1 MNSQSVLVSLP
12 VYTKIL
18 DIDNDKLKKVIQNHR
33 QVFNKGDSSNVK
45 AWNSAKNTHKINPH
59 FQPYI
64 DTILQEIKDIK
75 KYDRTFCGFAGFEST
90 LYLRDFWAIMY
101 DTDDYTKSH
110 QHFPCPYV
118 ASYYVEASPDSA
130 PIHFDGVQTLKIIPE
145 SGMLVVWSGSLYHSV
160 PPTHGKRTV
169 LAMNLLVKN
178 E

>member
-1 MNSQSVLVSLP
+1 MNSQNVLVSVP

-18 DIDNDKLKKVIQNHR
+18 DLDNKNLKDIIVNHR
-33 QVFNKGDSSNVK
+33 NVFSKGDSSNVK

-75 KYDRTFCGFAGFEST
+75 KYDRTFCGFAGFEKT

-118 ASYYVEASPDSA
+118 ASYYVEASPNSA
-130 PIHFDGVQTLKIIPE
+130 PIHFDGVQTLKIIPK
-145 SGMLVVWSGSLYHSV
+145 SGMLVVWPGTLYHSV
-160 PPTHGKRTV
+160 PPTDGKRTV

>member
-1 MNSQSVLVSLP
+1 MNSQNVLVSVP
-12 VYTKIL
+12 VYTKML
-18 DIDNDKLKKVIQNHR
+18 DLDNDKLKRIIQNHR
-33 QVFNKGDSSNVK
+33 QVFDKGDSSNVK
-45 AWNSAKNTHKINPH
+45 AWNSAKNTHRINPH
-59 FQPYI
+59 FQPFI
-64 DTILQEIKDIK
+64 DIILQEIKDIK

-145 SGMLVVWSGSLYHSV
+145 SGMLVVWPGTLYHSV

>member
-1 MNSQSVLVSLP
+1 MNSQNVLVSLP
-12 VYTKIL
+12 VYTKML
-18 DIDNDKLKKVIQNHR
+18 DLDNDKLKRIIQNHR
-33 QVFNKGDSSNVK
+33 KVFDEGNSTNVK

-64 DTILQEIKDIK
+64 DTILQEIKNIK
-75 KYDRTFCGFAGFEST
+75 NYDRTFCGFAGFEKT

-118 ASYYVEASPDSA
+118 ASYYVEASQNSA
-130 PIHFDGVQTLKIIPE
+130 PIHFDGVQTLKIIPK
-145 SGMLVVWSGSLYHSV
+145 SGMLVVWPGTLYHSV
-160 PPTHGKRTV
+160 PPTDGKRTV

>member
-18 DIDNDKLKKVIQNHR
+18 DIDNKKLKSVILNHR
-33 QVFNKGDSSNVK
+33 KVFNKGNSTNVN
-45 AWNSAKNTHKINPH
+45 AWNSAKNSHIINPH
-59 FQPYI
+59 FQPFI
-64 DTILQEIKDIK
+64 DCILSNIRNIKS
-75 KYDRTFCGFAGFEST
+75 YDRTFCGFSGFEKT

-101 DTDDYTKSH
+101 ENSDYTKSH

-118 ASYYVEASPDSA
+118 ASYYVEAEPNCA
-130 PIHFDGVQTLKIIPE
+130 PIHFDGVQTLKIMPE
-145 SGMLVVWSGSLYHSV
+145 SGMLIVWPGTLYHSV

>member
-33 QVFNKGDSSNVK
+33 QVFNRGKSTNVK
-45 AWNSAKNTHKINPH
+45 AWSSAKNTHKINPH

-75 KYDRTFCGFAGFEST
+75 KFDSKFCGRAAFEST

-101 DTDDYTKSH
+101 ECGDYTSSH
-110 QHFPCPYV
+110 AHFPCPYV
-118 ASYYVEASPDSA
+118 ASYYVEVSSDSS
-130 PIHFDGVQTLKIIPE
+130 PIHFDGVQTLKIMPE
-145 SGMLVVWSGSLYHSV
+145 SGMLIVWPGTLYHSV

-169 LAMNLLVKN
+169 LALNLLVKN

>member
-1 MNSQSVLVSLP
+1 MNSQSVLVSMP

-18 DIDNDKLKKVIQNHR
+18 DLDNDKLEKIIQKHR
-33 QVFNKGDSSNVK
+33 DVFNIGQSSNVK
-45 AWNSAKNTHKINPH
+45 AWHSAYNTHRINPH

-101 DTDDYTKSH
+101 DTGDYTKSH
-110 QHFPCPYV
+110 AHFPCPYV
-118 ASYYVEASPDSA
+118 ASYYVKTSSDSA
-130 PIHFDGVQTLKIIPE
+130 PIHFDGSQTLKIIPE
-145 SGMLVVWSGSLYHSV
+145 SGMLVVWPGTLYHSV
-160 PPTHGKRTV
+160 PPTKGKRTV